1 MKRIITI
8 ILVIAMVLTAMFSLA
23 ACSKTGECEYCGQ
36 NEALVKYTYS
46 NGDSVN
52 GMLSSRTQ
60 PVRWF
65 FSFAGGLT
73 FRF

>member
-36 NEALVKYTYS
+36 NEPLVKYT
-46 NGDSVN
+46 
-52 GMLSSRTQ
+52 
-60 PVRWF
+60 
-65 FSFAGGLT
+65 
-73 FRF
+73 

>member
-46 NGDSVN
+46 NGDTVWVCN
-52 GMLSSRTQ
+52 DCYRI
-60 PVRWF
+60 RKF
-65 FSFAGGLT
+65 FGF
-73 FRF
+73 

>member
-36 NEALVKYTYS
+36 NEPLVKYTYS
-46 NGDSVN
+46 NGDSVWVCN
-52 GMLSSRTQ
+52 DCYRMCML
-60 PVRWF
+60 F
-65 FSFAGGLT
+65 G
-73 FRF
+73 

>member
-36 NEALVKYTYS
+36 NEPLVKYTYS
-46 NGDSVN
+46 NGDYVWVCN
-52 GMLSSRTQ
+52 DCYRMCKLFG
-60 PVRWF
+60 
-65 FSFAGGLT
+65 
-73 FRF
+73 

>member
-36 NEALVKYTYS
+36 NEPLVKYTYS
-46 NGDSVN
+46 NGDSAWVCN
-52 GMLSSRTQ
+52 DCYRMCKLFG
-60 PVRWF
+60 
-65 FSFAGGLT
+65 
-73 FRF
+73 

>member
-36 NEALVKYTYS
+36 HEALVKYTYS
-46 NGDSVN
+46 NGDSVWICN
-52 GMLSSRTQ
+52 DCDRMGKL
-60 PVRWF
+60 F
-65 FSFAGGLT
+65 G
-73 FRF
+73 

>member
-36 NEALVKYTYS
+36 NEPLVKYTYS
-46 NGDSVN
+46 NGDSVWVYN
-52 GMLSSRTQ
+52 DCYRMCKLFG
-60 PVRWF
+60 
-65 FSFAGGLT
+65 
-73 FRF
+73 

>member
-36 NEALVKYTYS
+36 KEPLVKYTYS
-46 NGDSVN
+46 NGDTVWVCN
-52 GMLSSRTQ
+52 DCYRMCKLFG
-60 PVRWF
+60 
-65 FSFAGGLT
+65 
-73 FRF
+73 

>member
-36 NEALVKYTYS
+36 NEPLVKYTYS
-46 NGDSVN
+46 NGD
-52 GMLSSRTQ
+52 T
-60 PVRWF
+60 VRVCNDCYRMCKLF
-65 FSFAGGLT
+65 G
-73 FRF
+73 

>member
-46 NGDSVN
+46 TGDSVWVCN
-52 GMLSSRTQ
+52 DCYRMCKLFG
-60 PVRWF
+60 
-65 FSFAGGLT
+65 
-73 FRF
+73 